1 MADRMLRANARRAA
15 ARCLSARWPVGHARS
30 AGPPPGPTFGRPE
43 DRLRIDRAEPC
54 DRGLNRAG
62 FTLIELLVALAVFS
76 LAALA
81 LLNLSGE
88 NTRSAARVETRTLG
102 GIVAEN
108 LAVETMIAP
117 AISEGTTSGQ
127 TPLAG
132 RPWVWTR
139 TVTTTD
145 EPDLLRIDIKVR
157 DAEGQAAER
166 TLFRSRT
173 HQ

>member
-1 MADRMLRANARRAA
+1 MAERR
-15 ARCLSARWPVGHARS
+15 
-30 AGPPPGPTFGRPE
+30 
-43 DRLRIDRAEPC
+43 
-54 DRGLNRAG
+54 G

-81 LLNLSGE
+81 LLNLSAE

-117 AISEGTTSGQ
+117 AVSEGTTTGQ

-132 RPWVWTR
+132 RPWTWTR
-139 TVTTTD
+139 TVAPTED
-145 EPDLLRIDIKVR
+145 PDLLRIHITVR
-157 DAEGQAAER
+157 TPEGQAAER

-173 HQ
+173 RP

>member
-1 MADRMLRANARRAA
+1 MA
-15 ARCLSARWPVGHARS
+15 
-30 AGPPPGPTFGRPE
+30 E
-43 DRLRIDRAEPC
+43 
-54 DRGLNRAG
+54 RAG

-81 LLNLSGE
+81 LLNLTGE

-108 LAVETMIAP
+108 LAVEAMIAP
-117 AISEGTTSGQ
+117 SVSEGTASGR

-132 RPWVWTR
+132 RDWRWTR
-139 TVTTTD
+139 TVTATA
-145 EPDLLRIDIKVR
+145 EPDLLRIDIRVR

-173 HQ
+173 RG

>member
-1 MADRMLRANARRAA
+1 LRADGTPGVGAR
-15 ARCLSARWPVGHARS
+15 
-30 AGPPPGPTFGRPE
+30 
-43 DRLRIDRAEPC
+43 DRE
-54 DRGLNRAG
+54 G

-108 LAVETMIAP
+108 RAVETMIAP
-117 AISEGTTSGQ
+117 SIVEGTTNGQ

-132 RPWVWTR
+132 RPWRWTQ
-139 TVTTTD
+139 TVTGTA
-145 EPDLLRIDIKVR
+145 EPDLLRVHITVR
-157 DAEGQAAER
+157 DSEGQAAER
-166 TLFRSRT
+166 TIFRTRT
-173 HQ
+173 RP

>member
-1 MADRMLRANARRAA
+1 LRADGTPGIGAR
-15 ARCLSARWPVGHARS
+15 
-30 AGPPPGPTFGRPE
+30 
-43 DRLRIDRAEPC
+43 DRE
-54 DRGLNRAG
+54 G

-108 LAVETMIAP
+108 RAVETMIAP
-117 AISEGTTSGQ
+117 SIVEGTSNGE

-132 RPWVWTR
+132 RPWRWTQ
-139 TVTTTD
+139 TVTGTA
-145 EPDLLRIDIKVR
+145 EPDLLRVHITVR
-157 DAEGQAAER
+157 DSEGQAAER
-166 TLFRSRT
+166 TVFRTRT
-173 HQ
+173 RP

>member
-1 MADRMLRANARRAA
+1 MRADGTPGVGAR
-15 ARCLSARWPVGHARS
+15 
-30 AGPPPGPTFGRPE
+30 
-43 DRLRIDRAEPC
+43 DRE
-54 DRGLNRAG
+54 G

-108 LAVETMIAP
+108 RAVETMIAP
-117 AISEGTTSGQ
+117 SIVEGTSNGE

-132 RPWVWTR
+132 RPWRWTQ
-139 TVTTTD
+139 TVTGTA
-145 EPDLLRIDIKVR
+145 EPDLLRVHITVR
-157 DAEGQAAER
+157 DSEGQAAER
-166 TLFRSRT
+166 TVFRTRT
-173 HQ
+173 RP

>member
-1 MADRMLRANARRAA
+1 MA
-15 ARCLSARWPVGHARS
+15 
-30 AGPPPGPTFGRPE
+30 E
-43 DRLRIDRAEPC
+43 
-54 DRGLNRAG
+54 RGG

-108 LAVETMIAP
+108 LAVEAMIAP
-117 AISEGTTSGQ
+117 AIAEGTTAGR

-132 RPWVWTR
+132 RPWTWTR
-139 TVTTTD
+139 TVAPTD
-145 EPDLLRIDIKVR
+145 DPDLLRIHITVSDP
-157 DAEGQAAER
+157 EGQAAER
-166 TLFRSRT
+166 TLFRSRGRE
-173 HQ
+173 

>member
-1 MADRMLRANARRAA
+1 MAE
-15 ARCLSARWPVGHARS
+15 RS
-30 AGPPPGPTFGRPE
+30 
-43 DRLRIDRAEPC
+43 
-54 DRGLNRAG
+54 G

-117 AISEGTTSGQ
+117 SISEGTASGE

-132 RPWVWTR
+132 RPWRWTR
-139 TVTTTD
+139 TVSPTP
-145 EPDLLRIDIKVR
+145 EPDLLRVDIKVS

-166 TLFRSRT
+166 TLFRSRMR
-173 HQ
+173 Q

>member
-1 MADRMLRANARRAA
+1 MAERQ
-15 ARCLSARWPVGHARS
+15 
-30 AGPPPGPTFGRPE
+30 
-43 DRLRIDRAEPC
+43 
-54 DRGLNRAG
+54 G

-81 LLNLSGE
+81 LLNLSAE

-117 AISEGTTSGQ
+117 AVSEGTTTGR

-132 RPWVWTR
+132 RPWTWTR
-139 TVTTTD
+139 TVVPTD
-145 EPDLLRIDIKVR
+145 EPDLLRIHITVNDP
-157 DAEGQAAER
+157 EGQAAER
-166 TLFRSRT
+166 TIFRSRSR
-173 HQ
+173 Q

>member
-1 MADRMLRANARRAA
+1 MADMMLRANARRAA
-15 ARCLSARWPVGHARS
+15 APCLSAGWALGHAQS
-30 AGPPPGPTFGRPE
+30 ARP
-43 DRLRIDRAEPC
+43 RRVDRAEPC
-54 DRGLNRAG
+54 DRGLNKEG

-117 AISEGTTSGQ
+117 TISEGTTSGQ

-173 HQ
+173 RQ

>member
-1 MADRMLRANARRAA
+1 MCANARRAA
-15 ARCLSARWPVGHARS
+15 ARCLSAGWGFGHARS
-30 AGPPPGPTFGRPE
+30 ARPRRV
-43 DRLRIDRAEPC
+43 DKAEPC
-54 DRGLNRAG
+54 DRGPNKEG

-108 LAVETMIAP
+108 LAVEAMIAP
-117 AISEGTTSGQ
+117 SINEGTTTGQ

-132 RPWVWTR
+132 RPWTWTR
-139 TVTTTD
+139 TVTATD
-145 EPDLLRIDIKVR
+145 DADLLRIHITVKDP
-157 DAEGQAAER
+157 EGQAAER

-173 HQ
+173 RQ